1 MSKKV
6 IIMCAHFLLYVNE
19 LVTLFKRSLYFLMNS
34 MIGLGQALLKLDGI
48 GVDEL
53 VIGFVVNGLIQ
64 IRASMEK

>member
-1 MSKKV
+1 M

-19 LVTLFKRSLYFLMNS
+19 LATLFKRSLYFLMNS
-34 MIGLGQALLKLDGI
+34 MIGLGQELLKLDGI
-48 GVDEL
+48 GVDAL